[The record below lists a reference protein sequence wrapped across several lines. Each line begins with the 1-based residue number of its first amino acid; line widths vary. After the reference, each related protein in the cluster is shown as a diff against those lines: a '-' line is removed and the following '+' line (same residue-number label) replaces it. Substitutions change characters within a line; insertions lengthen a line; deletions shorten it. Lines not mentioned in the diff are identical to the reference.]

1 MAQIKA
7 QVKEDQP
14 QYLIELLIPQWVDH
28 MEVLKVFLMAKRI
41 LINQIIILSNLNLY
55 VSKILVK
62 NRWWLIICNLT
73 DIKKVII

>member
-28 MEVLKVFLMAKRI
+28 MEVLKVFLMAKQI
-41 LINQIIILSNLNLY
+41 LTNQIIILSNLNLY

>member
-28 MEVLKVFLMAKRI
+28 MEALKVFLMAKRI